1 MGTKQRATYTEALE
15 SIHECLEELARRDDA
30 PQPAEGITFLIQR
43 LDALDKRQEEMLA
56 LLRGVNGN
64 VREHGKTL
72 AEHKQWIKDHDA
84 HVHPA
89 VEKRVESVATK
100 TNAFA
105 WIDTALS
112 LLAGLLAGLK
122 LR

>member
-1 MGTKQRATYTEALE
+1 MGTKQRTTYTEALTG
-15 SIHECLEELARRDDA
+15 IHKCLETLAEKVDTRPLQGGDLL
-30 PQPAEGITFLIQR
+30 EQR
-43 LDALDKRQEEMLA
+43 LDMMDKRQEEMLS

-64 VREHGKTL
+64 VREHGKAL
-72 AEHKQWIKDHDA
+72 AQHKQWIEDHDA

-89 VEKRVESVATK
+89 LEKRVESVATK
-100 TNAFA
+100 TNGFA

-112 LLAGLLAGLK
+112 LLAGFLAGLK

>member
-1 MGTKQRATYTEALE
+1 MM
-15 SIHECLEELARRDDA
+15 
-30 PQPAEGITFLIQR
+30 
-43 LDALDKRQEEMLA
+43 DKRQEEMLS

-64 VREHGKTL
+64 VREHGKVL
-72 AEHKQWIKDHDA
+72 AQHKQWIEDHDA

-89 VEKRVESVATK
+89 LEKRVESVATK

>member
-1 MGTKQRATYTEALE
+1 MPPVMGVPPGHAPILYCISGQKSNGGRIWVVVGNPTTSDFE
-15 SIHECLEELARRDDA
+15 DA
-30 PQPAEGITFLIQR
+30 
-43 LDALDKRQEEMLA
+43 
-56 LLRGVNGN
+56 
-64 VREHGKTL
+64 VREHGKVL
-72 AEHKQWIKDHDA
+72 AQHKQWIEGHDA

-89 VEKRVESVATK
+89 LEKRVESVATK

>member
-1 MGTKQRATYTEALE
+1 MGTKQRTTYTEALE
-15 SIHECLEELARRDDA
+15 SIHECLEELAKRDGT
-30 PQPAEGITFLIQR
+30 QPAKVIALLVQR
-43 LDALDKRQEEMLA
+43 LDMMDKRQEEMLS

-64 VREHGKTL
+64 VREHGKVL
-72 AEHKQWIKDHDA
+72 AQHKQWIEDHDA

-89 VEKRVESVATK
+89 LEKRVESVATK